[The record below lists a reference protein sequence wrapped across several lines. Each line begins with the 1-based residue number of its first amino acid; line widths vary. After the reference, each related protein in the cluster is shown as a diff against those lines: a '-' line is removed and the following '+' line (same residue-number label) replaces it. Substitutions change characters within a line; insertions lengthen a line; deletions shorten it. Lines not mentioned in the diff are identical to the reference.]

1 MKHSTLLFASSL
13 VAAAAGLSQTGTISC
28 PDGYMLLGS
37 ACYFVSEDTHSGASA
52 EHFCQGHGGHAAV
65 IETPE
70 EMDLLKGSL
79 LNQTVLLGV
88 TAPTSR
94 EKVFDLSLRLNGH
107 SGYTNFH
114 IGEPN
119 NDGGE
124 DCVIAESALNFTWED
139 VRCTF
144 PYHVLCKAEAT
155 VAQAPCPEGAY
166 LYQNSACFWLDQN
179 HTYTWYAALSAC
191 SERGLHLASVHSQ
204 LEHDF
209 IDGLSHDQLL
219 WIGLS
224 DLASEGDFVWSD
236 GSAVDY
242 TNWRR
247 AQPNGGDAHDCG
259 YMGGGAWDGELSDY
273 ACSNTYG
280 VVCRGVPN

>member
-13 VAAAAGLSQTGTISC
+13 VAAAAGLLQTGTISC

-52 EHFCQGHGGHAAV
+52 EDFCQGHGGHAAV
-65 IETPE
+65 IESPE

-79 LNQTVLLGV
+79 LDQTVLLGV
-88 TAPTSR
+88 TAPMSR
-94 EKVFDLSLRLNGH
+94 EKLFDMSLRMNGH

-114 IGEPN
+114 TGEPN

-124 DCVIAESALNFTWED
+124 DCVIAESALNFAWED
-139 VRCTF
+139 VQCTY

-166 LYQNSACFWLDQN
+166 LYQNSACFWLDRNQ
-179 HTYTWYAALSAC
+179 TYTWHDALSAC

-204 LEHDF
+204 LEQDF
-209 IDGLSHDQLL
+209 IWGLSYDKHL
-219 WIGLS
+219 WIGLN
-224 DLASEGDFVWSD
+224 DLASEGDYVWSD

-242 TNWRR
+242 TNWHSG
-247 AQPNGGDAHDCG
+247 QPNGADAQNCAIMVG
-259 YMGGGAWDGELSDY
+259 VYDGEWGDY
-273 ACSNTYG
+273 PCSNTHG

>member
-1 MKHSTLLFASSL
+1 MKHSTLLFAPFL

-28 PDGYMLLGS
+28 PDGYILLGS

-52 EHFCQGHGGHAAV
+52 EHFCRGHGGHSAV

-70 EMDLLKGSL
+70 EMNLLKDSL
-79 LNQTVLLGV
+79 LDKTVYLGV
-88 TAPTSR
+88 TARTYR
-94 EKVFDLSLRLNGH
+94 EKLFECSLRLNEH

-119 NDGGE
+119 NAGGE
-124 DCVIAESALNFTWED
+124 DCVVAKSSLNFAWED
-139 VRCTF
+139 VQCTY

-155 VAQAPCPEGAY
+155 VAQAPCPDGAY
-166 LYQNSACFWLDQN
+166 LYKDSACFWLDRN
-179 HTYTWYAALSAC
+179 HTYSWHDALSAC
-191 SERGLHLASVHSQ
+191 QDRGMHVASVHSQ

-209 IDGLSHDQLL
+209 IYGLSYDGHL
-219 WIGLS
+219 WIGMT
-224 DLASEGDFVWSD
+224 DVVSEGDFVWSD

-242 TNWRR
+242 TNWHSG
-247 AQPNGGDAHDCG
+247 QPGGGDVENCG
-259 YMGGGAWDGELSDY
+259 FISGGWDGDWDDNR
-273 ACSNTYG
+273 CSNKLG

>member
-13 VAAAAGLSQTGTISC
+13 VAAAAGLLQTGTISC

-52 EHFCQGHGGHAAV
+52 EDFCQGHGGHAAV
-65 IETPE
+65 IESPE

-79 LNQTVLLGV
+79 LDQTVLLGV
-88 TAPTSR
+88 TAPMSR
-94 EKVFDLSLRLNGH
+94 EKLFDMSLRMNGH

-114 IGEPN
+114 TGEPN

-124 DCVIAESALNFTWED
+124 DCVIAESALNFAWED
-139 VRCTF
+139 VQCTY

-166 LYQNSACFWLDQN
+166 LYQNSACFWLDRNQ
-179 HTYTWYAALSAC
+179 TYTWHDALSAC

-204 LEHDF
+204 LEQDF
-209 IDGLSHDQLL
+209 IWGLSYGKHL
-219 WIGLS
+219 WIGVN
-224 DLASEGDFVWSD
+224 DLASEGNFVWSD

-242 TNWRR
+242 TNWRSG
-247 AQPNGGDAHDCG
+247 QPDGDDSWNCG
-259 YMGGGAWDGELSDY
+259 HMESGYDGEWADY
-273 ACSNTYG
+273 TCSNTYG